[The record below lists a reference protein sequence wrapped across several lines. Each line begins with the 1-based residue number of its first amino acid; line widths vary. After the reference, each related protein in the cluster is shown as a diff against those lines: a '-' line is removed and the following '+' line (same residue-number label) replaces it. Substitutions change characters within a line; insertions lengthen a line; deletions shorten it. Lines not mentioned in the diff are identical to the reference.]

1 MATTTATTKTAVAAT
16 AKVTG
21 TQQPTKSC
29 NGGGGDN
36 AAMVL
41 RCLTMFLRRNP
52 YRKKK
57 GRKSQ
62 FLFTAQLLRKNN
74 FSANY
79 QRGKIWK
86 IAHKN
91 KKRIT
96 AVTQ

>member
-52 YRKKK
+52 YRKKRQK
-57 GRKSQ
+57 KSI
-62 FLFTAQLLRKNN
+62 FIYGTTF
-74 FSANY
+74 
-79 QRGKIWK
+79 
-86 IAHKN
+86 
-91 KKRIT
+91 KKK
-96 AVTQ
+96 